1 MLHADN
7 AEIVKATAGPVIENI
22 TQITKVFYPKM
33 FERNPDLLNVF
44 NQANQAIGEQP
55 IALASSIVAYAH
67 HLLGDSDI
75 DFDHVLSRIANKH
88 VALAIKPGDYTI
100 VGRNLMEAIG
110 EVLGDAV
117 TPEVA
122 RAWEEVYWLF
132 AMDLVSAEAKLYQQ
146 IDRTP
151 DSLMK
156 DHRITRIEDAGGNA
170 RTFTLEP
177 VDGSAI
183 PDYVPGQYVSVIAQL
198 EDDYRQPRQYTISGA
213 PGDVALQITVKKVL
227 GANGTPDG
235 AVSGYL
241 FERSE
246 GNVLPVSAPVGDIE
260 VAKDDHTRPLV
271 MFSAGIGI
279 TPMASILDAAAQG
292 RTNGRELVVVHADID
307 ADTHPLRE
315 QVARTAA
322 DAGATAITYYEKGGD
337 DAREGLVAVDELDLP
352 DNAEYYLCGSVPFM
366 QHVRS
371 GLLDRGVDAADISYE
386 IFGPD
391 LWLGGSASSQASPE
405 ELVAEEQRL
414 A

>member
-1 MLHADN
+1 
-7 AEIVKATAGPVIENI
+7 
-22 TQITKVFYPKM
+22 M

-67 HLLGDSDI
+67 HLLGESDI

-132 AMDLVSAEAKLYQQ
+132 AMDLVSTEAKLYQQ
-146 IDRTP
+146 IERTP

-177 VDGSAI
+177 VDGSSI

-213 PGDVALQITVKKVL
+213 PGDAALQITVKKVL
-227 GANGTPDG
+227 GVNGNPDG

-241 FERSE
+241 FERS
-246 GNVLPVSAPVGDIE
+246 
-260 VAKDDHTRPLV
+260 
-271 MFSAGIGI
+271 
-279 TPMASILDAAAQG
+279 
-292 RTNGRELVVVHADID
+292 
-307 ADTHPLRE
+307 HPLRE

-322 DAGATAITYYEKGGD
+322 DAGAITITYYEEGGD